1 MKKHDKLNKQIK
13 RILRSVKATRHLAKG
28 FDYRNPGCA
37 WQIAVAFDTFPTL
50 DADSRWYTH
59 ARSKAFKT
67 PEKAVASG
75 VVYWAKKGLL

>member
-1 MKKHDKLNKQIK
+1 MTAPNKLNKQIK
-13 RILRSVKATRHLAKG
+13 RILRSVKATRHIAKG
-28 FDYRNPGCA
+28 FDYRDPSCA

-59 ARSKAFKT
+59 ARSKVFKT